1 VKVAAAVLAA
11 GQGTRFAGDEPK
23 PLALLA
29 GRSLVSWAL
38 GAALDSD
45 LRPVVLAVP
54 PDSVALAAT
63 AGPDVDVV
71 VAEQAAQGIAWSLR
85 AVLDDL
91 EGVDDVSAVCI
102 GLADQPRIGA
112 DAYRR
117 LADAHRAGAD
127 LAVSTYDGKRGNP
140 VLIGRPLWPAA
151 RVLDGDV
158 GAKALM
164 RDHDVTEVNCT
175 GTGDP
180 RDVDT
185 LDDLH
190 ALEEEIGRP

>member
-11 GQGTRFAGDEPK
+11 GQGTRFAGGEPK
-23 PLALLA
+23 PLALLG

-38 GAALDSD
+38 DAALSSD

-54 PDSVALAAT
+54 ADADTLASTAT
-63 AGPDVDVV
+63 AEVQVV
-71 VAEQAAQGIAWSLR
+71 VAEHAAQGIAWSLR
-85 AVLDDL
+85 AVLDQL
-91 EGVDDVSAVCI
+91 EGIDDVSAVCV

-112 DAYRR
+112 NAYRR
-117 LADAHRAGAD
+117 LAAAHGDGAEM
-127 LAVSTYDGKRGNP
+127 AVAIYDGQRGNP
-140 VLIGRPLWPAA
+140 VLIGRSLWSAA
-151 RVLDGDV
+151 RELDGDV

-164 RDHDVTEVNCT
+164 QDHDATEVDCT

-190 ALEEEIGRP
+190 ALEEETGRP